1 MVKLILIRLVYH
13 VLKSFFFISR
23 TMKRLLC
30 FLNLLLGILT
40 VNAQSIAEI
49 EAQAD
54 KWAENL
60 FDYPKALSAYL
71 QCMKQTKD
79 KETHLR
85 LIEKA
90 HKIQEDK
97 DYQLLL
103 MDECVHLIDSIIYIA
118 SPELTK
124 ECQHYLSLI
133 ERRVLLI
140 RLYGNGNIE
149 TDIKLCKKAIEI
161 RRDNKI
167 LYGAEYEQVLY
178 WYINNTKFE
187 EEIPASEII
196 DFCTTLCDIQKV
208 NNPQIDSLYISM
220 LDYRAAKCISENKD
234 YKTAANLYEKNREF
248 IEVKKGKTCKE
259 YIKVLSSL
267 CLSYSNLYYELYGN
281 NCYDLKPEKEKEL
294 DYKYELL
301 QQKILLN
308 IDIYDF
314 EFGAFLEDIEKY
326 KKDSKE
332 TIHTATQL
340 KNLLLQMGG
349 EKSKQYCNILD
360 GKIKEYST
368 YTTSAAY
375 LFIDL
380 IQQRTDKK
388 IDDSFRFS
396 DIIRD
401 PIDYFKDSIAA
412 RTIAIEYK
420 TLLDEKYGKENV
432 AYCKALNMEIGTYKK
447 NDADV
452 IPLLEELLAL
462 QEKVLGK
469 ESVDYELTQ
478 ISLTSALS
486 ENHQKQEAI
495 AIQLSNINEEDTYS
509 LFCLASLQSE
519 YGNHREA
526 INIYEK
532 ILERC
537 ALNPQEAEMYFNS
550 ITSLAVLYYFELKD
564 TDGLLE
570 FGAKWGTDS
579 RLDIIRRKYILE
591 QIIDWV
597 VATNKSANEIIN
609 FTDNYLSPLT
619 EEAEYLEYKVNIY
632 LAKKQPQKA
641 EETCRQLIQISKN
654 NNSDIQT
661 IIKCEQ
667 YLEFCLMANGEL
679 DKAFEQNKKI
689 HSIIGQLPDYKNSIE
704 YYRLRCCEIIHQD
717 IKNNFD
723 EVLRIYTEIADFNH
737 LKHYNPLTDIGV
749 SSILKAH
756 AGILIHIGVIET
768 QISRALY
775 NKKQIDAA
783 EKFINKDLPD
793 KIAIIKF
800 GLANMEKSSAAI
812 TTDILTNFALQSN
825 KDSLI
830 IKAFDYTLLVKQSL
844 LSAQIVMNQQ
854 ITNSGDKELI
864 EKYQTLQSLRLAI
877 QENKA
882 NGLPTDELDEQA
894 LVIHTQL
901 IEDSK
906 FYGDFTRSLNLTW
919 KDIRE
924 SLKPDEI
931 AIEFIGYTSL
941 EDNNKHIAALILRSN
956 WDAPKAIELF
966 SEQQIPENIYDNNDF
981 SKLCWEPICKYLDNV
996 NSIYF
1001 APDGALY
1008 NIGIES
1014 LLTPD
1019 GIGYMADKYNLYR
1032 VSSTR
1037 NLVMQPEKNR
1047 MEKLKAI
1054 IYGGIDYATASN
1066 TELAEQATDDIETIR
1081 DIRGAIS
1088 SISYLP
1094 GTKNEAENIAT
1105 ILNVDRK
1112 YDEVILLTGSM
1123 GTEQSFRAISG
1134 KGIDVAHI
1142 ATHGFY
1148 YKDDNKEQNSY
1159 TQTED
1164 NTLTRSGL
1172 LFAGAENTIFSCSTY
1187 SSDNDGILTALETST
1202 LDLSSLDIITLGAC
1216 LTAQGDIT
1224 SDGVFGV
1231 QRGFKKA
1238 GVNSI
1243 VMSLW
1248 GVDDNATSMLMTEF
1262 YKNWINGKSK
1272 HDALESAKQAVR
1284 SQKEKGW
1291 DNPKYWAAF
1300 ILLDGLD

>member
-1 MVKLILIRLVYH
+1 
-13 VLKSFFFISR
+13 
-23 TMKRLLC
+23 MKRLLC
-30 FLNLLLGILT
+30 FLNLLLGIVT

-54 KWAENL
+54 KWAGNL
-60 FDYPKALSAYL
+60 IDYPKALNAYL

-85 LIEKA
+85 LIAKA

-97 DYQLLL
+97 NCQLF
-103 MDECVHLIDSIIYIA
+103 DECVHLIDSIIYIA
-118 SPELTK
+118 APELTN

-133 ERRVLLI
+133 ERRVLLTF
-140 RLYGNGNIE
+140 YDKKNIE
-149 TDIKLCKKAIEI
+149 TKIKLCKKAFEI

-167 LYGAEYEQVLY
+167 LYGAEYEQLLY
-178 WYINNTKFE
+178 WYIDNTTFE
-187 EEIPASEII
+187 EEIPTTEII
-196 DFCTTLCDIQKV
+196 DFCTNLCDIQKV
-208 NNPQIDSLYISM
+208 NSPQIDSLYISM
-220 LDYRAAKCISENKD
+220 LNYRAGVCFSKKKD
-234 YKTAANLYEKNREF
+234 YKTATNLYERNREL
-248 IEVKKGKTCKE
+248 IERKKGKTCKE
-259 YIKVLSSL
+259 YIEVLSFL
-267 CLSYSNLYYELYGN
+267 CLSYSNLYNELYGN
-281 NCYDLKPEKEKEL
+281 NCYDLRPEKEKEL
-294 DYKYELL
+294 NHKYELF

-308 IDIYDF
+308 LEIYDF
-314 EFGAFLEDIEKY
+314 EFSTFLGDIEKY

-332 TIHTATQL
+332 TIRTATQL
-340 KNLLLQMGG
+340 KNLLQQKKSG
-349 EKSKQYCNILD
+349 KSKQYCNLLD
-360 GKIKEYST
+360 DIIEEYST
-368 YTTSAAY
+368 YTTSATY
-375 LFIDL
+375 LFMDL

-388 IDDSFRFS
+388 IDYSEAAH
-396 DIIRD
+396 IIID
-401 PIDYFKDSIAA
+401 PIDYFNDSIVA
-412 RTIAIEYK
+412 RSIAIEYK
-420 TLLDEKYGKENV
+420 TLLDKKYGKENA

-447 NDADV
+447 NYADA

-469 ESVDYELTQ
+469 ESLDYELTQ
-478 ISLTSALS
+478 VLLTNALS

-509 LFCLASLQSE
+509 LFYSASLQSE
-519 YGNHREA
+519 YGKYREA
-526 INIYEK
+526 IKIYEE

-537 ALNPQEAEMYFNS
+537 ALNPQEAEISFNS
-550 ITSLAVLYYFELKD
+550 ITSLAVLCYLELND
-564 TDGLLE
+564 TAGLLE
-570 FGAKWGTDS
+570 FGAKWSTDN
-579 RLDIIRRKYILE
+579 RLDKIRRKYILG

-597 VATNKSANEIIN
+597 VVTNKSANEIIN
-609 FTDNYLSPLT
+609 FTDNYLLPLT
-619 EEAEYLEYKVNIY
+619 EGTEYLEYKVNIY

-641 EETCRQLIQISKN
+641 EETCRQLIQLSNN

-679 DKAFEQNKKI
+679 DKAFEQNKII
-689 HSIIGQLPDYKNSIE
+689 HSKIVQLPDYRNSIE

-723 EVLRIYTEIADFNH
+723 EVLRIYTEIANFNY
-737 LKHYNPLTDIGV
+737 LKHYTTLTDNEV
-749 SSILKAH
+749 SSLLKAH
-756 AGILIHIGVIET
+756 AGSEIHTAYIEK
-768 QISRALY
+768 QIYRALY
-775 NKKQIDAA
+775 NKKQIDDAD
-783 EKFINKDLPD
+783 KLINKDLPD
-793 KIAIIKF
+793 RIASIKF
-800 GLANMEKSSAAI
+800 GLANMEKSSATI
-812 TTDILTNFALQSN
+812 TTDILTNFALLSD

-830 IKAFDYTLLVKQSL
+830 IKAFDYTLLQKQSL
-844 LSAQIVMNQQ
+844 LTSEIIKNLQIA
-854 ITNSGDKELI
+854 NSSNKELV
-864 EKYQTLQSLRLAI
+864 EKNKTLQSLRLAI
-877 QENKA
+877 QKNKA

-894 LVIHTQL
+894 LVLHTQL

-931 AIEFIGYTSL
+931 AIEFIDYTSL
-941 EDNNKHIAALILRSN
+941 EDNNRHIAALILRSN

-966 SEQQIPENIYDNNDF
+966 SEQQIPENIYDYTDF

-996 NSIYF
+996 KSIYF

-1037 NLVMQPEKNR
+1037 NLVMRPEKNR
-1047 MEKLKAI
+1047 MAKLKSI
-1054 IYGGIDYATASN
+1054 IYGGIDYTTASS
-1066 TELAEQATDDIETIR
+1066 TELAEQATDNIETIHN
-1081 DIRGAIS
+1081 IRGAIS

-1094 GTKNEAENIAT
+1094 GTKIEAENIAT
-1105 ILNVDRK
+1105 ILNVNKK
-1112 YDEVILLTGSM
+1112 YDEAILLTGSM

-1172 LFAGAENTIFSCSTY
+1172 LFAGSENTIFSDSTY
-1187 SSDNDGILTALETST
+1187 LSDNDGILTALEIST

-1216 LTAQGDIT
+1216 MTAQGDIT
-1224 SDGVFGV
+1224 SDGVFGM

-1243 VMSLW
+1243 LMSLW
-1248 GVDDNATSMLMTEF
+1248 SVDDNATSMLMTEF

-1272 HDALESAKQAVR
+1272 HDALESAKQSVR

-1291 DNPKYWAAF
+1291 DDPHYWAAF